1 MNHVPVKNGRACTFR
16 VVRVSGTIR
25 KVEEEAI
32 RRAKQM
38 VLIAREHMAGKGTNA
53 LGALFGTAR
62 GSLND
67 ATMVDVQDG
76 SEIESDEDMDN
87 D

>member
-38 VLIAREHMAGKGTNA
+38 VLIAREHMGGKDTNA
-53 LGALFGTAR
+53 LGALFGSS
-62 GSLND
+62 GDSLNA
-67 ATMVDVQDG
+67 ATMVDEQDD
-76 SEIESDEDMDN
+76 SEINGDEDMEN